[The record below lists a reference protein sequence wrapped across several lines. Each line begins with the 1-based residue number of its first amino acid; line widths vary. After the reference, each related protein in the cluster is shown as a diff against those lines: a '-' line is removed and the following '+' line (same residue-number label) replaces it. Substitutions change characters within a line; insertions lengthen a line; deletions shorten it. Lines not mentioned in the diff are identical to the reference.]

1 MLVELAFSQ
10 NANTRN
16 YLMKNILLASTAI
29 VAFAGAAFADG
40 HTGVSF
46 AGDAEIGY
54 NDDFDAGMFWSLGLG
69 VSGAAELDNGL
80 TASISGD
87 VELNNAANS
96 TFDGNA
102 VTIDDLVIGLSS
114 DTASMTFG
122 DTAPAAD
129 KLYSSAVT
137 NIEDDGFF
145 DEGDLGEY
153 AVLIGEMTFGET
165 TVGLSYAINTSND
178 GILVGVDDDLSNL
191 QVGANTTV
199 GSVGL
204 SLGYQEQDGTAPEL
218 LALSATTT
226 LSGVDLGLAY
236 ASNNTA
242 DTSSMG
248 IQAGYTFGS
257 VTAAVFYVSNDGGRD
272 DNTGVSIN
280 YAAGPVTVGVLYHD
294 GNDEDLQVNATYDV
308 GNGLTMFAG
317 YRDEMETSTGLDGSE
332 VFYIGG
338 DYDLGGGANLR
349 VSYADVTTGL
359 GDGLTRDELGAAEDV
374 KEGATVAVSFTF

>member
-87 VELNNAANS
+87 VELTNAT
-96 TFDGNA
+96 TFAGNA
-102 VTIDDLVIGLSS
+102 VEINDLVIGLSS

-145 DEGDLGEY
+145 DEGDLGED

-165 TVGLSYAINTSND
+165 TVGLSYAINDTN
-178 GILVGVDDDLSNL
+178 GGADDDLSNL

-204 SLGYQEQDGTAPEL
+204 SLGYQEEDGIAPEL

-226 LSGVDLGLAY
+226 LSGVDLGLSY
-236 ASNNTA
+236 AQNTTA
-242 DTSSMG
+242 DQSSMG

-257 VTAAVFYVSNDGGRD
+257 VTAAVFYVSNDAGRD
-272 DNTGVSIN
+272 DNVGVSID

-359 GDGLTRDELGAAEDV
+359 GDDLTRDELGAAEDV

>member
-1 MLVELAFSQ
+1 
-10 NANTRN
+10 
-16 YLMKNILLASTAI
+16 MKNILLASTAI
-29 VAFAGAAFADG
+29 VAFAGAAFAEG

-87 VELNNAANS
+87 VELNGTNS
-96 TFDGNA
+96 TFDGNN
-102 VTIDDLVIGLSS
+102 VSIDDLVIGLSS
-114 DTASMTFG
+114 DTASLTFG

-145 DEGDLGEY
+145 DEADLVGEQ

-165 TVGLSYAINTSND
+165 TVGLSYAVNNSN
-178 GILVGVDDDLSNL
+178 GGVDDDISNL
-191 QVGANTTV
+191 QIGASTTV
-199 GSVGL
+199 GLVGL
-204 SLGYQEQDGTAPEL
+204 SFGYQEAEGLFPAVAPATIPTVLVPEL
-218 LALSATTT
+218 LAVSATTT

-242 DTSSMG
+242 NTSSVG
-248 IQAGYTFGS
+248 IQAGYTFGDM
-257 VTAAVFYVSNDGGRD
+257 TATVFYVSNDGGRD
-272 DNTGVSIN
+272 DNVGVGFD
-280 YAAGPVTVGVLYHD
+280 YASGPVTVGVLYHD
-294 GNDEDLQVNATYDV
+294 GNDEDLQLNVTYDA
-308 GNGLTMFAG
+308 GNGLNLFAG
-317 YRDEMETSTGLDGSE
+317 YRDEGSVADDE
-332 VFYIGG
+332 SFYIGG

-349 VSYADVTTGL
+349 MSYADAGVGVGTL
-359 GDGLTRDELGAAEDV
+359 RDELGAAEDV
-374 KEGATVAVSFTF
+374 KNGATVAVSFNF

>member
-16 YLMKNILLASTAI
+16 YLMKNILLATTAI
-29 VAFAGAAFADG
+29 VAFAGAAFAEG

-114 DTASMTFG
+114 DTASLRFG

-129 KLYSSAVT
+129 KIYSSAVT

-145 DEGDLGEY
+145 DEGDLGED
-153 AVLIGEMTFGET
+153 AVLIGEMTFGEA
-165 TVGLSYAINTSND
+165 TVGLSYNINNSN
-178 GILVGVDDDLSNL
+178 GGVDDDMSNL
-191 QVGANTTV
+191 QIGASTTV

-204 SLGYQEQDGTAPEL
+204 SLGYQEQDGIAPEL

-236 ASNNTA
+236 ANNSTA
-242 DTSSMG
+242 NQSSTG

-257 VTAAVFYVSNDGGRD
+257 VTANVFYVANDAGRD
-272 DNTGVSIN
+272 DNVGVGIN
-280 YAAGPVTVGVLYHD
+280 YASGPVTVGVVWHD
-294 GNDEDLQVNATYDV
+294 GNDEDLQLNATYDA
-308 GNGLTMFAG
+308 GNGLNLFAG
-317 YRDEMETSTGLDGSE
+317 YRDEGGAANDTY
-332 VFYIGG
+332 FYVGG
-338 DYDLGGGANLR
+338 DYGLGGGANLR
-349 VSYADVTTGL
+349 MSYADADAGVGTA
-359 GDGLTRDELGAAEDV
+359 RDELGAAEDV
-374 KEGATVAVSFTF
+374 KNGATVAVSFTF

>member
-1 MLVELAFSQ
+1 
-10 NANTRN
+10 
-16 YLMKNILLASTAI
+16 
-29 VAFAGAAFADG
+29 
-40 HTGVSF
+40 
-46 AGDAEIGY
+46 
-54 NDDFDAGMFWSLGLG
+54 MFWSLGLG

-87 VELNNAANS
+87 VELTNAT
-96 TFDGNA
+96 TFAGNA
-102 VTIDDLVIGLSS
+102 VEINDLVIGLSS

-145 DEGDLGEY
+145 DEGDLGED

-165 TVGLSYAINTSND
+165 TVGLSYAINDTN
-178 GILVGVDDDLSNL
+178 GGADDDLSNL

-204 SLGYQEQDGTAPEL
+204 SLGYQEEDGIAPEL

-226 LSGVDLGLAY
+226 LSGVDLGLSY
-236 ASNNTA
+236 AQNTTA
-242 DTSSMG
+242 DQSSMG

-257 VTAAVFYVSNDGGRD
+257 VTAAVFYVSNDAGRD
-272 DNTGVSIN
+272 DNVGVSID

-294 GNDEDLQVNATYDV
+294 GNDEDLQVNGTYDL

-359 GDGLTRDELGAAEDV
+359 GDDLTRDELGAAEDV

>member
-1 MLVELAFSQ
+1 
-10 NANTRN
+10 
-16 YLMKNILLASTAI
+16 MKNILLATTAI
-29 VAFAGAAFADG
+29 VAFAGAAFAEG

-87 VELNNAANS
+87 VELNNATNS

-114 DTASMTFG
+114 DTASLRFG

-145 DEGDLGEY
+145 DEGDLGED

-165 TVGLSYAINTSND
+165 TVGLSYNINDTN
-178 GILVGVDDDLSNL
+178 GGADDDLSNL

-199 GSVGL
+199 GLVGL

-236 ASNNTA
+236 ANNNSA
-242 DTSSMG
+242 GTSSMG

-257 VTAAVFYVSNDGGRD
+257 VTAAVFYVSNDGGRE

-294 GNDEDLQVNATYDV
+294 GNDEDFQLNTTYDL
-308 GNGLTMFAG
+308 GNGLNVFAG
-317 YRDEMETSTGLDGSE
+317 YRDEGSIADDTS
-332 VFYIGG
+332 FYVGG

-349 VSYADVTTGL
+349 ISYADAGAGVTTAL
-359 GDGLTRDELGAAEDV
+359 DELGAAEDV
-374 KEGATVAVSFTF
+374 KNGATVAVSFTF

>member
-87 VELNNAANS
+87 VELTNAT
-96 TFDGNA
+96 TFAGNA
-102 VTIDDLVIGLSS
+102 VEINDLVIGLSS

-137 NIEDDGFF
+137 NIEDDGFN
-145 DEGDLGEY
+145 DEGDFGED

-165 TVGLSYAINTSND
+165 TVGLSYAINNTN
-178 GILVGVDDDLSNL
+178 GGVDDDLSNL

-204 SLGYQEQDGTAPEL
+204 SLGYQEEDGTAPAL

-236 ASNNTA
+236 ASNDTA
-242 DTSSMG
+242 DTSSIG

-294 GNDEDLQVNATYDV
+294 GNDEDLQLNATYDL
-308 GNGLTMFAG
+308 GNGLNLFAG
-317 YRDEMETSTGLDGSE
+317 YRDEGSVVDDTS
-332 VFYIGG
+332 FYIGG

-349 VSYADVTTGL
+349 MSYADAGVGVTTAL
-359 GDGLTRDELGAAEDV
+359 DELGAAEDV
-374 KEGATVAVSFTF
+374 KNGATVAVSFTF

>member
-1 MLVELAFSQ
+1 
-10 NANTRN
+10 
-16 YLMKNILLASTAI
+16 MKNILLASTAI
-29 VAFAGAAFADG
+29 VAFAGAATADG
-40 HTGVSF
+40 HTGVFF

-54 NDDFDAGMFWSLGLG
+54 NDDFDDGVFWSLGLS

-87 VELNNAANS
+87 VELNSYEVFS
-96 TFDGNA
+96 TFDGNE

-145 DEGDLGEY
+145 DEGDLGED

-165 TVGLSYAINTSND
+165 TVGLSYAVSDTN
-178 GILVGVDDDLSNL
+178 GGADDDLSNL

-199 GSVGL
+199 GLVGL
-204 SLGYQEQDGTAPEL
+204 SLGYQEEDNGMDEL

-236 ASNNTA
+236 SSNNTA

-294 GNDEDLQVNATYDV
+294 GNDEDLQVNGTYDL

-359 GDGLTRDELGAAEDV
+359 GDDLTRDELGAAEDV

>member
-16 YLMKNILLASTAI
+16 YLMKNILLATTAI
-29 VAFAGAAFADG
+29 VAFAGAAFAEG

-114 DTASMTFG
+114 DTASLRFG

-145 DEGDLGEY
+145 DEGDLGED

-165 TVGLSYAINTSND
+165 TVGLSYNINDTN
-178 GILVGVDDDLSNL
+178 GGADDDLSNL

-199 GSVGL
+199 GLVGL
-204 SLGYQEQDGTAPEL
+204 SLGYQEQDGIAPEL

-236 ASNNTA
+236 ANNNSA
-242 DTSSMG
+242 GTSSMG

-257 VTAAVFYVSNDGGRD
+257 VTAAVFYVSNDGGRE

-294 GNDEDLQVNATYDV
+294 GNDEDFQLNTTYDL
-308 GNGLTMFAG
+308 GNGLNVFAG
-317 YRDEMETSTGLDGSE
+317 YRDEGSIADDTS
-332 VFYIGG
+332 FYVGG

-349 VSYADVTTGL
+349 ISYADAGAGVTTAL
-359 GDGLTRDELGAAEDV
+359 DELGAAEDV
-374 KEGATVAVSFTF
+374 KNGATVAVSFTF

>member
-1 MLVELAFSQ
+1 
-10 NANTRN
+10 
-16 YLMKNILLASTAI
+16 MKNILLATTAI
-29 VAFAGAAFADG
+29 VAFAGAAFAEG

-54 NDDFDAGMFWSLGLG
+54 NDDFDTGMFWSLGLG

-87 VELNNAANS
+87 VELNGTNS

-114 DTASMTFG
+114 DTASLTFG

-129 KLYSSAVT
+129 KLYTSAVT

-145 DEGDLGEY
+145 DEGDLGED

-165 TVGLSYAINTSND
+165 TVGLSYAINNSN
-178 GILVGVDDDLSNL
+178 GPVDDDLSNL
-191 QVGANTTV
+191 QIGANTTF
-199 GSVGL
+199 GLVGL
-204 SLGYQEQDGTAPEL
+204 SLGYQDADGIAPEL
-218 LALSATTT
+218 MAVSATTT

-242 DTSSMG
+242 NTSSVG
-248 IQAGYTFGS
+248 IQAGYTFGDM
-257 VTAAVFYVSNDGGRD
+257 TATVFYVSNDGGRD
-272 DNTGVSIN
+272 DNVGVGFD
-280 YAAGPVTVGVLYHD
+280 YASGPVTVGVLYHD
-294 GNDEDLQVNATYDV
+294 GNDEDLQLNVTYDA
-308 GNGLTMFAG
+308 GNGLNLFAG
-317 YRDEMETSTGLDGSE
+317 YRDEGSVADDE
-332 VFYIGG
+332 SFYVGG

-349 VSYADVTTGL
+349 MSYADAGVGVGTAL
-359 GDGLTRDELGAAEDV
+359 DELGAAEDV
-374 KEGATVAVSFTF
+374 KNGATVAVSFNF